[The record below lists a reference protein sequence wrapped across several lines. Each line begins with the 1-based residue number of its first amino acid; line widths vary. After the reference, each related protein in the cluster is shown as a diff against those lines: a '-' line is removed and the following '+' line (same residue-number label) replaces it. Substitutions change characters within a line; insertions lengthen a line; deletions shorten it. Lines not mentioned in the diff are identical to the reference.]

1 MNKRDITLPYCLMFI
16 VCFMWAL
23 LSVKAVFADEDKHEH
38 EYAGHHDEK
47 VSHIDEDM
55 ASLNAISTAIVSGGD
70 ISKTLTLY
78 GIVTLSPEHT
88 SHVTARFAGRI
99 TRVYVEYGDTVKK
112 GQVLAT
118 VESNSSLQTY
128 NVTAPLSGSVIA
140 KHANAGEVVSEQTL
154 FTITDTST
162 LWAELK
168 VFPSQASQVKAKQ
181 IVVLQSDD
189 MQTHSVISQL
199 LPNTDGEPF
208 RIARVK
214 FKNPDDDW
222 FPGLLVGGQI
232 LIDKREVKVR
242 VPLSA
247 LQQYENKTVVF
258 IKESDAYT
266 PQPVALGIQDA
277 QYAEVLSGLNTGQ
290 QIVTENSYLIKADL
304 EKDGAEHS
312 H

>member
-1 MNKRDITLPYCLMFI
+1 MIKRYLTLPYFLMLI
-16 VCFMWAL
+16 VFFMCAM

-38 EYAGHHDEK
+38 EHSGHHDEE
-47 VSHIDEDM
+47 VAHIDEEM
-55 ASLNAISTAIVSGGD
+55 ASLNAISTAIVSSGD
-70 ISKTLTLY
+70 ISKTITLY
-78 GIVTLSPEHT
+78 GDVTLSPEHT

-112 GQVLAT
+112 GQVLAS

-140 KHANAGEVVSEQTL
+140 KHANVGEVVSEQTL

-168 VFPSQASQVKAKQ
+168 VFPSQASLVKAKQ
-181 IVVLQSDD
+181 TVILQSDD
-189 MQTHSVISQL
+189 MQTRSVISQL
-199 LPNTDGEPF
+199 LPNTSGEPF

-222 FPGLLVGGQI
+222 FPGLLVSAQV
-232 LIDKREVKVR
+232 LIDKREVNVR

-258 IKESDAYT
+258 IKVGDVYK
-266 PQPVALGIQDA
+266 PQPVELGLQDN
-277 QYAEVLSGLNTGQ
+277 QLVEVLSGLNAGQ
-290 QIVTENSYLIKADL
+290 QIVTENSYLLKADL

>member
-1 MNKRDITLPYCLMFI
+1 MNKRDISLPYFLMLIVFFI
-16 VCFMWAL
+16 VNM
-23 LSVKAVFADEDKHEH
+23 LSVKAVVADDDKHEH
-38 EYAGHHDEK
+38 PNHHDEE
-47 VSHIDEDM
+47 VAHIDEDM
-55 ASLNAISTAIVSGGD
+55 ASLNSISTAVVSGGD
-70 ISKTLTLY
+70 ISKTMTLY

-99 TRVYVEYGDTVKK
+99 THVYVEYGDTVKK
-112 GQVLAT
+112 GQVLASI
-118 VESNSSLQTY
+118 ESNSSLQTY

-168 VFPSQASQVKAKQ
+168 VFPSQASLINSKQ
-181 IVVLQSDD
+181 TVVLQSDD
-189 MQTHSVISQL
+189 MQTRSVISQL
-199 LPNTDGEPF
+199 LPNTSGEPF

-214 FKNPDDDW
+214 FKNPDDNW
-222 FPGLLVGGQI
+222 FPGLLVGAQV
-232 LIDKREVKVR
+232 LIDKREVNVR

-258 IKESDAYT
+258 IREEGDVYKPLLVE
-266 PQPVALGIQDA
+266 LGIQDN
-277 QYAEVLSGLNTGQ
+277 QYAEVLSGLNAGQ

>member
-1 MNKRDITLPYCLMFI
+1 MNKRYISLADFLMLIVFFI
-16 VCFMWAL
+16 LML
-23 LSVKAVFADEDKHEH
+23 ISVKPVFADEHSHEH
-38 EYAGHHDEK
+38 DENHEEEAA
-47 VSHIDEDM
+47 HISEDT
-55 ASLNAISTAIVSGGD
+55 AALNAITTAVVSGGD
-70 ISKTLTLY
+70 ISKTITLY
-78 GIVTLSPEHT
+78 GDVTLSPEHT

-112 GQVLAT
+112 GQVLAS

-168 VFPSQASQVKAKQ
+168 VFPSQASLINSKQ
-181 IVVLQSDD
+181 TVVLQSDD
-189 MQTHSVISQL
+189 MQTRSVISQL
-199 LPNTDGEPF
+199 LPNTSGEPF

-214 FKNPDDDW
+214 FKNPDDNW
-222 FPGLLVGGQI
+222 FPGLLVGAQV
-232 LIDKREVKVR
+232 LIDKREVNLR

-258 IKESDAYT
+258 IKEGDVYK
-266 PQPVALGIQDA
+266 PLPVALGIQDN
-277 QYAEVLSGLNTGQ
+277 QYAEVLEGLNAGQ
-290 QIVTENSYLIKADL
+290 EIVTENSYLIKADL